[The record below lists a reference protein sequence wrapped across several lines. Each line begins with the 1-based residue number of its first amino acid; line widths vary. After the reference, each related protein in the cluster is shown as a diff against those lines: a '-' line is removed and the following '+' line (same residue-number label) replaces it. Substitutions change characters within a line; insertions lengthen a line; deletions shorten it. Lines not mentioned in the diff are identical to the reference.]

1 MRGLSHVV
9 TDETNFPRNGRRKAE
24 LGLTILAVAW
34 ATLCIAAMLAV
45 GEGIRQGVLKTAQNG
60 NGNLIYLTGG
70 MATVDHGAFH
80 QGKFLTLKMD
90 DSEVVRALPDVKS
103 VAPTAKWKERITVGD
118 RSSWQEPLA
127 VTSEFQS
134 MTNLVP
140 MAGGRWLNPL
150 DQKETRKVVVLGY
163 ELAADLFNPN
173 EDFSWFATVTLQVN
187 PVGKK
192 VKIGNEEFIVVGVL
206 EKNSAQIELGDLINY
221 SSFVPL
227 ATWKRFHVNGEI
239 GGINVQPQADVDR
252 EALAKTIRQVIARK
266 HGASVSDEQVVQV
279 DDMFL
284 KQKSMQQFL
293 IGLQSFLGIIGFVTL
308 AVAGVGIANVMYAT
322 VKRSTRDIGVRMA
335 VGATP
340 TAIRMH
346 YLVQSLLTMM
356 MGGAFGLAVTYALV
370 SAISSIPLEGNA
382 FYEQLGKPVPELS
395 WVVVAIVI
403 LTLVIIGV
411 ASAWLPAN
419 RAAKVSPL
427 EALQSE

>member
-1 MRGLSHVV
+1 MLLPMRQIFQ
-9 TDETNFPRNGRRKAE
+9 EMAAE
-24 LGLTILAVAW
+24 KLRLGLTILAVAW
-34 ATLCIAAMLAV
+34 ATICIAAMLAV

-90 DSEVVRALPDVKS
+90 DSEIVRALPDVKS

-187 PVGKK
+187 PVGQK
-192 VKIGNEEFIVVGVL
+192 VKIGNEEFTVVGVL
-206 EKNSAQIELGDLINY
+206 EKNSAQIEQGDLINY

-356 MGGAFGLAVTYALV
+356 MGGALGLAVTYALV
-370 SAISSIPLEGNA
+370 SAICSIPLEGNA

>member
-1 MRGLSHVV
+1 MLLPMRQIFQ
-9 TDETNFPRNGRRKAE
+9 EMAAE
-24 LGLTILAVAW
+24 KLRLGLTILAVAW

-134 MTNLVP
+134 MTNLMP

-192 VKIGNEEFIVVGVL
+192 VKIGNEEFTVVGVL

-221 SSFVPL
+221 SSFVLL

-266 HGASVSDEQVVQV
+266 HGASVSDEQIVQV

-356 MGGAFGLAVTYALV
+356 MGGALGLGVTYALV

>member
-1 MRGLSHVV
+1 MLLPMRQ
-9 TDETNFPRNGRRKAE
+9 TFQEMAAE
-24 LGLTILAVAW
+24 KLRLGLTILAVAW

-173 EDFSWFATVTLQVN
+173 EDFSWFATVTLQLN

-192 VKIGNEEFIVVGVL
+192 VKIGNEEFTVVGVL

-239 GGINVQPQADVDR
+239 GGINVQPQTDVDR

-266 HGASVSDEQVVQV
+266 HGTSVSDEQVVQV

-356 MGGAFGLAVTYALV
+356 MGGALGLAVTYALV

>member
-1 MRGLSHVV
+1 MLLPMRQIFQ
-9 TDETNFPRNGRRKAE
+9 EMAAE
-24 LGLTILAVAW
+24 KLRLGLTILAVAW

-192 VKIGNEEFIVVGVL
+192 VKIGNEEFTVVGVL
-206 EKNSAQIELGDLINY
+206 EKNSAQIEQGDLINY

-266 HGASVSDEQVVQV
+266 YGASVSDEQVVQV

-340 TAIRMH
+340 TAIRIH

-356 MGGAFGLAVTYALV
+356 MGGALGLGVTYALV

-427 EALQSE
+427 EALQNE

>member
-1 MRGLSHVV
+1 MLLPMRQIFQ
-9 TDETNFPRNGRRKAE
+9 EMAAE
-24 LGLTILAVAW
+24 KLRLGLTILAVAW

-118 RSSWQEPLA
+118 RNSWQEPLA

-187 PVGKK
+187 PVGQK
-192 VKIGNEEFIVVGVL
+192 VKIGNEEFTVVGVL

-266 HGASVSDEQVVQV
+266 HGASVSDEQIVQV

-356 MGGAFGLAVTYALV
+356 MGGALGLGVTYALV
-370 SAISSIPLEGNA
+370 SVISSIPLEGNA

-395 WVVVAIVI
+395 WVVVVIVI

>member
-1 MRGLSHVV
+1 MLLPMRQIFQ
-9 TDETNFPRNGRRKAE
+9 EMAAE
-24 LGLTILAVAW
+24 KLRLGLTILAVAW

-70 MATVDHGAFH
+70 MAIVDHGAFH

-90 DSEVVRALPDVKS
+90 DSEIVRALPDVKS

-192 VKIGNEEFIVVGVL
+192 VKIGNEEFTVVGVL

-227 ATWKRFHVNGEI
+227 ATWKRFYVNGEI

>member
-1 MRGLSHVV
+1 MLLPMRQIFQ
-9 TDETNFPRNGRRKAE
+9 EMAAE
-24 LGLTILAVAW
+24 KLRLGLTILAVAW

-60 NGNLIYLTGG
+60 NGNLIYLTEG

-90 DSEVVRALPDVKS
+90 DSEIVRALPDVKS

-187 PVGKK
+187 PVGQK
-192 VKIGNEEFIVVGVL
+192 VKIGNEEFTVVGVL

-239 GGINVQPQADVDR
+239 GGINVQPQTDVDR

-346 YLVQSLLTMM
+346 YLVQSLLTMT
-356 MGGAFGLAVTYALV
+356 MGGALGLGVTYALV

>member
-1 MRGLSHVV
+1 MLLPMRQIFQ
-9 TDETNFPRNGRRKAE
+9 EMAAE
-24 LGLTILAVAW
+24 KLRLGLTILAVAW

-70 MATVDHGAFH
+70 MTTVDHGAFH

-90 DSEVVRALPDVKS
+90 DSEIVRALPDVKS

-187 PVGKK
+187 PVGQK
-192 VKIGNEEFIVVGVL
+192 VKIGNEEFTVVGVL

-239 GGINVQPQADVDR
+239 SGINVQPQADVDR

-346 YLVQSLLTMM
+346 YLVQSLLTML
-356 MGGAFGLAVTYALV
+356 MGGALGLAVTYALV

>member
-1 MRGLSHVV
+1 MLLPMRQIFQ
-9 TDETNFPRNGRRKAE
+9 EMAAE
-24 LGLTILAVAW
+24 KLRLGLTILAVAW

-150 DQKETRKVVVLGY
+150 DQKKTRKVVVLGY

-192 VKIGNEEFIVVGVL
+192 VKIGNEEFTVVGVL

-356 MGGAFGLAVTYALV
+356 MGGALGLAVTYALV

-411 ASAWLPAN
+411 ASTWLPAN

>member
-1 MRGLSHVV
+1 MLLPMRQIFQ
-9 TDETNFPRNGRRKAE
+9 EMAAE
-24 LGLTILAVAW
+24 KLRLGLTILAVAW

-90 DSEVVRALPDVKS
+90 DSEIVRALPDVKS

-140 MAGGRWLNPL
+140 MEGGRWLNPL

-173 EDFSWFATVTLQVN
+173 EDFSWFATVTLQLN

-192 VKIGNEEFIVVGVL
+192 VKIGNEEFTVVGVL

-356 MGGAFGLAVTYALV
+356 MGGALGLAVTYALV

-403 LTLVIIGV
+403 LTLVVIGV

>member
-1 MRGLSHVV
+1 MLLPMRQIFQ
-9 TDETNFPRNGRRKAE
+9 EMAAE
-24 LGLTILAVAW
+24 KLRLGLTILAVAW

-140 MAGGRWLNPL
+140 MVGGRWLNPL

-192 VKIGNEEFIVVGVL
+192 VKIGNEEFTVVGVL
-206 EKNSAQIELGDLINY
+206 EKNSAQIEQGDLINY

-356 MGGAFGLAVTYALV
+356 MGGALGLAVTYALV
-370 SAISSIPLEGNA
+370 SAISSIPLQGNA

>member
-1 MRGLSHVV
+1 MLLPMRQIFQ
-9 TDETNFPRNGRRKAE
+9 EMAAE
-24 LGLTILAVAW
+24 KLRLGLTILAVAW

-118 RSSWQEPLA
+118 GSSWQEPLA

-192 VKIGNEEFIVVGVL
+192 VKIGNEEFTVVGVL

-356 MGGAFGLAVTYALV
+356 MGGALGLGVTYALV

>member
-1 MRGLSHVV
+1 MLLPMRQIFQ
-9 TDETNFPRNGRRKAE
+9 EMAAE
-24 LGLTILAVAW
+24 KLRLGLTILAVAW

-173 EDFSWFATVTLQVN
+173 EDFSWFATVTLQLN

-192 VKIGNEEFIVVGVL
+192 VKIGNEEFTVVGVL

-284 KQKSMQQFL
+284 KQKSMLQFL

-356 MGGAFGLAVTYALV
+356 MGGALGLAVTYALV

>member
-1 MRGLSHVV
+1 MLLPMRQIFQ
-9 TDETNFPRNGRRKAE
+9 EMAAE
-24 LGLTILAVAW
+24 KLRLGLTILAVAW

-127 VTSEFQS
+127 VRSEFQS

-192 VKIGNEEFIVVGVL
+192 VKIGNEEFTVVGVL
-206 EKNSAQIELGDLINY
+206 EKNSAQIEQGDLINY

-322 VKRSTRDIGVRMA
+322 VKRSSRDIGVRMA

-356 MGGAFGLAVTYALV
+356 MGGALGLAVTYALV

>member
-1 MRGLSHVV
+1 MLLPMRQIFQ
-9 TDETNFPRNGRRKAE
+9 EMAAE
-24 LGLTILAVAW
+24 KLRLGLTILAVAW

-187 PVGKK
+187 PVGQK
-192 VKIGNEEFIVVGVL
+192 VKIGNEEFTVVGVL

-356 MGGAFGLAVTYALV
+356 MGGALGLGVTYALV

-419 RAAKVSPL
+419 QAAKVSPL

>member
-1 MRGLSHVV
+1 MLLPMRQIFQ
-9 TDETNFPRNGRRKAE
+9 EMAAE
-24 LGLTILAVAW
+24 KLRLGLTILAVAW

-192 VKIGNEEFIVVGVL
+192 VKIGNEEFTVVGVL

-356 MGGAFGLAVTYALV
+356 TGGALGLGVTYALV

>member
-1 MRGLSHVV
+1 MLLPMRQIFQ
-9 TDETNFPRNGRRKAE
+9 EMAAE
-24 LGLTILAVAW
+24 KLRLGLTILAVAW

-173 EDFSWFATVTLQVN
+173 EDFSWFAAVTLQLN

-192 VKIGNEEFIVVGVL
+192 VKIGNEEFTVVGVL

-356 MGGAFGLAVTYALV
+356 MGGALGLAVTYALV

>member
-1 MRGLSHVV
+1 MLLPMRQIFQ
-9 TDETNFPRNGRRKAE
+9 EMAAE
-24 LGLTILAVAW
+24 KLRLGLTILAVAW

-127 VTSEFQS
+127 VTSEFQF

-187 PVGKK
+187 PVGQK
-192 VKIGNEEFIVVGVL
+192 VKIGNEEFTVVGVL

-356 MGGAFGLAVTYALV
+356 MGGALGLAVTYALV

>member
-1 MRGLSHVV
+1 MLLPMRQIFQ
-9 TDETNFPRNGRRKAE
+9 EMAAE
-24 LGLTILAVAW
+24 KLRLGLTILAVAW

-192 VKIGNEEFIVVGVL
+192 VKIGNEEFTVVGVL
-206 EKNSAQIELGDLINY
+206 EKNSAQIEQGDLINY

-284 KQKSMQQFL
+284 KQKSMRQFL

-356 MGGAFGLAVTYALV
+356 MGGALGLGVTYALV

>member
-1 MRGLSHVV
+1 MLLPMRQIFQ
-9 TDETNFPRNGRRKAE
+9 EMAAE
-24 LGLTILAVAW
+24 KLRLGLTILAVAW
-34 ATLCIAAMLAV
+34 ATLCITAMLAV

-192 VKIGNEEFIVVGVL
+192 VKIGNEEFTVVGVL

-266 HGASVSDEQVVQV
+266 HGASVSDEQIVQV

-356 MGGAFGLAVTYALV
+356 MGGALGLGVTYALV

-382 FYEQLGKPVPELS
+382 FYEQLGKPVPEFS

>member
-1 MRGLSHVV
+1 MLLPMRQIFQ
-9 TDETNFPRNGRRKAE
+9 EMAAE
-24 LGLTILAVAW
+24 KLRLGLTILAVAW
-34 ATLCIAAMLAV
+34 ATLCIASMLAV

-70 MATVDHGAFH
+70 IATVDHGAFH

-173 EDFSWFATVTLQVN
+173 EDFSWFATVTLQLN

-192 VKIGNEEFIVVGVL
+192 VKIGNEEFTVVGVL

-356 MGGAFGLAVTYALV
+356 MGGALGLAVTYALV

>member
-1 MRGLSHVV
+1 MLLPMRQIFQ
-9 TDETNFPRNGRRKAE
+9 EMAAE
-24 LGLTILAVAW
+24 KLRLGLTILAVGW

-192 VKIGNEEFIVVGVL
+192 VKIGNEEFTVVGVL

-356 MGGAFGLAVTYALV
+356 MGGALGLGVTYALV

>member
-1 MRGLSHVV
+1 MLLPMRQIFQ
-9 TDETNFPRNGRRKAE
+9 EMAAE
-24 LGLTILAVAW
+24 KLRLGLTILAVAW

-90 DSEVVRALPDVKS
+90 DSEIVRALPDVKS

-187 PVGKK
+187 PVGQK
-192 VKIGNEEFIVVGVL
+192 VKIGNEEFTVVGVL

-239 GGINVQPQADVDR
+239 SGINVQPQADVDR

-293 IGLQSFLGIIGFVTL
+293 IGLQSLLGIIGFVTL

-322 VKRSTRDIGVRMA
+322 VKLSTRDIGVRMA

-346 YLVQSLLTMM
+346 YLVQSLLTML
-356 MGGAFGLAVTYALV
+356 MGGALGLAVTYALV
-370 SAISSIPLEGNA
+370 SAISSIPLEGST

>member
-1 MRGLSHVV
+1 MLLPMRQIFQ
-9 TDETNFPRNGRRKAE
+9 EMAAE
-24 LGLTILAVAW
+24 KLRLGLTILAVAW

-187 PVGKK
+187 PVGQKI
-192 VKIGNEEFIVVGVL
+192 KIGNEEFTVVGVL

-266 HGASVSDEQVVQV
+266 HGASVRDEQVVQV

-356 MGGAFGLAVTYALV
+356 MGGALGLAVTYALV

>member
-1 MRGLSHVV
+1 MLLPMRQIFQ
-9 TDETNFPRNGRRKAE
+9 EMAAE
-24 LGLTILAVAW
+24 KLRLGLTILAVAW
-34 ATLCIAAMLAV
+34 ATICIAAMLAV

-173 EDFSWFATVTLQVN
+173 EDFSWFATVTLQLN

-192 VKIGNEEFIVVGVL
+192 VKIGNEEFTVVGVL

-227 ATWKRFHVNGEI
+227 ATWKRFHINGEI

-252 EALAKTIRQVIARK
+252 EALAKTIRQVIARR

-356 MGGAFGLAVTYALV
+356 MGGALGLAVTYALV

>member
-1 MRGLSHVV
+1 MLLPMRQIFQ
-9 TDETNFPRNGRRKAE
+9 EMAAE
-24 LGLTILAVAW
+24 KLRLGLTILAVAW

-103 VAPTAKWKERITVGD
+103 VAPTAKWKERITAGD

-150 DQKETRKVVVLGY
+150 DQKEARKVVVLGY

-192 VKIGNEEFIVVGVL
+192 VKIGNEEFTVVGVL

-239 GGINVQPQADVDR
+239 GGINVQPQADVNR

-346 YLVQSLLTMM
+346 YLVQSLLTML
-356 MGGAFGLAVTYALV
+356 MGGALGLAVTYALV

-395 WVVVAIVI
+395 CVVVAIVI
-403 LTLVIIGV
+403 LTLMIIGV

>member
-1 MRGLSHVV
+1 MLLPMRQIFQ
-9 TDETNFPRNGRRKAE
+9 EMAAE
-24 LGLTILAVAW
+24 KLRLGLTILAVAW

-118 RSSWQEPLA
+118 RNSWQEPLA

-173 EDFSWFATVTLQVN
+173 EDFSWFATVTLQLN

-192 VKIGNEEFIVVGVL
+192 VKIGNEEFTVVGVL
-206 EKNSAQIELGDLINY
+206 EKNSAQIEQGDLINY

-356 MGGAFGLAVTYALV
+356 MGGALGLGVTYALV

>member
-1 MRGLSHVV
+1 MLLPMRQIFQ
-9 TDETNFPRNGRRKAE
+9 EMAAE
-24 LGLTILAVAW
+24 KLRLGLTILAVAW
-34 ATLCIAAMLAV
+34 ATLCIAVMLAV

-90 DSEVVRALPDVKS
+90 DSEIVRALPDVKS

-187 PVGKK
+187 PVGQK
-192 VKIGNEEFIVVGVL
+192 VKIGNEEFTVVGVL

-356 MGGAFGLAVTYALV
+356 MGGALGLAVTYALV
-370 SAISSIPLEGNA
+370 SAISSMPLEGNA

>member
-1 MRGLSHVV
+1 MLLPMRQIFQ
-9 TDETNFPRNGRRKAE
+9 EMAAE
-24 LGLTILAVAW
+24 KLRLGLTILAVAW

-118 RSSWQEPLA
+118 RNSWQEPLA

-173 EDFSWFATVTLQVN
+173 EDFSWFVTVALQVN

-192 VKIGNEEFIVVGVL
+192 VKIGNEEFTVVGVL

-239 GGINVQPQADVDR
+239 GGINVQPQANVDR

-266 HGASVSDEQVVQV
+266 HGASVSDEQIVQV

-356 MGGAFGLAVTYALV
+356 MGGALGLAVTYALV

>member
-1 MRGLSHVV
+1 MLLPMRQIFQ
-9 TDETNFPRNGRRKAE
+9 EMAAE
-24 LGLTILAVAW
+24 KLRLGLTILAVAW

-227 ATWKRFHVNGEI
+227 ATWKRFHFNGEI

>member
-1 MRGLSHVV
+1 MLLPMRQIFQ
-9 TDETNFPRNGRRKAE
+9 EMAAE
-24 LGLTILAVAW
+24 KLRLGLTILAVAW

-90 DSEVVRALPDVKS
+90 DSEVVRTLPDVKS

-118 RSSWQEPLA
+118 RNSWQEPLA

-192 VKIGNEEFIVVGVL
+192 VKIGNEEFTVVGVL

-239 GGINVQPQADVDR
+239 GGINVQPQANVDR
-252 EALAKTIRQVIARK
+252 ETLAKTIRQVIARK
-266 HGASVSDEQVVQV
+266 HGASVSDEQIVQV

-346 YLVQSLLTMM
+346 YLVQSLLTML
-356 MGGAFGLAVTYALV
+356 MGGALGLAVTYALV

-403 LTLVIIGV
+403 LTLMIIGV

>member
-1 MRGLSHVV
+1 MLLPMRQIFQ
-9 TDETNFPRNGRRKAE
+9 EMAAE
-24 LGLTILAVAW
+24 KLRLGLTILAVAW

-70 MATVDHGAFH
+70 MATVDHAAFH

-118 RSSWQEPLA
+118 RNSWQEPLA

-192 VKIGNEEFIVVGVL
+192 VKIGNEEFTVVGVL

-356 MGGAFGLAVTYALV
+356 MGGALGLGVTYALV

>member
-1 MRGLSHVV
+1 MLLPMRQIFQ
-9 TDETNFPRNGRRKAE
+9 EMAAE
-24 LGLTILAVAW
+24 KLRLGLTILAVAW

-60 NGNLIYLTGG
+60 HGNLIYLTGG

-118 RSSWQEPLA
+118 RNSWQEPLA

-192 VKIGNEEFIVVGVL
+192 VKIGNEEFTVVGVL

-266 HGASVSDEQVVQV
+266 HGASVSDEQIVQV

-346 YLVQSLLTMM
+346 YLLQSLLTMM
-356 MGGAFGLAVTYALV
+356 MGGALGLGVTYALV

>member
-1 MRGLSHVV
+1 MLLPMRQIFQ
-9 TDETNFPRNGRRKAE
+9 EMAAE
-24 LGLTILAVAW
+24 KLRLGLTILAVAW

-103 VAPTAKWKERITVGD
+103 VAPSAKWKERITVGD

-187 PVGKK
+187 PVGQK
-192 VKIGNEEFIVVGVL
+192 VKIGNEEFTVVGVL
-206 EKNSAQIELGDLINY
+206 EKNSAQIEQGDLINY

-356 MGGAFGLAVTYALV
+356 MGGALGLGVTYALV

>member
-1 MRGLSHVV
+1 MLLPMRQIFQ
-9 TDETNFPRNGRRKAE
+9 EMAAE
-24 LGLTILAVAW
+24 KLRLGLTILAVAW

-192 VKIGNEEFIVVGVL
+192 VKIGNEEFTVVGVL
-206 EKNSAQIELGDLINY
+206 EKNSAQIEQGDLINY

-266 HGASVSDEQVVQV
+266 HGASVSDEQVIQV

-395 WVVVAIVI
+395 WVVVVIVI

>member
-1 MRGLSHVV
+1 MLLPMRQIFQ
-9 TDETNFPRNGRRKAE
+9 EMAAE
-24 LGLTILAVAW
+24 KLRLGLTILAVAW

-90 DSEVVRALPDVKS
+90 DSEVVRTLPDVKS

-192 VKIGNEEFIVVGVL
+192 VKIGNEEFTVVGVL

-279 DDMFL
+279 DDMYL

-356 MGGAFGLAVTYALV
+356 MGGALGLGVTYALV

>member
-1 MRGLSHVV
+1 MLLPMRQIFQ
-9 TDETNFPRNGRRKAE
+9 EMAAE
-24 LGLTILAVAW
+24 KLRLGLTILAVAW

-90 DSEVVRALPDVKS
+90 DSGVVRALPDVKS

-118 RSSWQEPLA
+118 RNSWQEPLA

-192 VKIGNEEFIVVGVL
+192 VKIGNEEFTVVGVL

-239 GGINVQPQADVDR
+239 GGINVQPQANVDR

-266 HGASVSDEQVVQV
+266 HGASVSDEQIVQV

-308 AVAGVGIANVMYAT
+308 AVASVGIANVMYAT

-346 YLVQSLLTMM
+346 YLVQSLLTML
-356 MGGAFGLAVTYALV
+356 MGGALGLAVTYALV

-403 LTLVIIGV
+403 LTLMIIGV